1 MSYNVFVTVSGED
14 RIARYTMDRSSGLLE
29 QRDDVPLAGRPAPI
43 AISPDRQYMYVASRE
58 TCEVMSFRVDAT
70 DGGLTELGK
79 ISLDSD
85 PCYMATDRTG
95 RFLFSAYYLAE
106 TAAVHRIDDNGAAT
120 YPPIEWRNTGRGA
133 HCFQTDPSNRYAFV
147 PHIDGNGAPNAIFQ
161 FQFDAT
167 TGKIT
172 PNTSAEFTDKEMI
185 GPRHFCFHPTKDL
198 IYVSN
203 EQGCSVSVCALDP
216 ATGTLAH
223 LQAVSTLPDGWTGD
237 NKCSQIQITSCGRYL
252 YAPNRGHNSIAAFSI
267 DPKSGLLKTV
277 GHTAAE
283 PIPRAFSI
291 DPEGRYLLSAGLDSG
306 KLAVYRIDSDTG
318 TLDRT
323 NTYDL
328 GAKPMWVTILP
339 TT

>member
-14 RIARYTMDRSSGLLE
+14 RIARYAMDRSSGSLE
-29 QRDDVPLAGRPAPI
+29 QREDVPLPGRPAPI
-43 AISPDRQYMYVASRE
+43 AISPNGEYMYVASRE
-58 TCEVMSFRVDAT
+58 TCEVTSFRIDAT
-70 DGGLTELGK
+70 DGSLTELGK
-79 ISLDSD
+79 IPLDSD

-147 PHIDGNGAPNAIFQ
+147 PHIDGNGARNAIFQ

-172 PNTSAEFTDKEMI
+172 PNAPVEFTDPEMT
-185 GPRHFCFHPTKDL
+185 GPRHFCFHPTKEL

-223 LQAVSTLPDGWTGD
+223 LQAVSTLPDGWSGE
-237 NKCSQIQITSCGRYL
+237 NKCSQIQITPCGRYL
-252 YAPNRGHNSIAAFSI
+252 YAPNRGHNSIAAFSV
-267 DPKSGLLKTV
+267 DPKSGLLQTV
-277 GHTAAE
+277 GHATAE

-291 DPEGRYLLSAGLDSG
+291 DPEGRFLLSAGLNSG
-306 KLAVYRIDSDTG
+306 KLAVYHIDSDTG

-339 TT
+339 AT

>member
-14 RIARYTMDRSSGLLE
+14 WIARYAMDRSSGSLE
-29 QRDDVPLAGRPAPI
+29 QREDVPLPGRPAPI
-43 AISPDRQYMYVASRE
+43 AISPNGEYMYVASRE
-58 TCEVMSFRVDAT
+58 TCEVTSFRIDAT
-70 DGGLTELGK
+70 DGSLTELGK
-79 ISLDSD
+79 IPLDSD

-147 PHIDGNGAPNAIFQ
+147 PHIDGNGARNAIFQ

-172 PNTSAEFTDKEMI
+172 PNAPVEFTDPEMT
-185 GPRHFCFHPTKDL
+185 GPRHFCFHPTKEL

-223 LQAVSTLPDGWTGD
+223 LQAVSTLPDDWSGE
-237 NKCSQIQITSCGRYL
+237 NKCSQIQITPCGRYL
-252 YAPNRGHNSIAAFSI
+252 YAPNRGHNSIAAFSV
-267 DPKSGLLKTV
+267 DPKSGLLQTV
-277 GHTAAE
+277 GHATAE

-291 DPEGRYLLSAGLDSG
+291 DPEGRFLLSAGLNSG
-306 KLAVYRIDSDTG
+306 KLAVYHIDSDTG

-339 TT
+339 AT